1 MGTGTGPRALVV
13 RPFKA
18 ALIESGHIMKG
29 D

>member
-1 MGTGTGPRALVV
+1 MGTGTDQRALVV
-13 RPFKA
+13 RSFKA